1 MTSDD
6 PEPVF
11 NEVIHAPV
19 RLRICGLLD
28 TYGTVRFDMLRD
40 TIGVSDAVCSK
51 HLKTLAEH
59 GYVTLDKK
67 ADGGTSKAYKVTW
80 VRLTPEGEAAFRSHV
95 AALRQIVAGR

>member
-1 MTSDD
+1 MASND

-67 ADGGTSKAYKVTW
+67 ADGGGRAYKVTW

-95 AALRQIVAGR
+95 AALKRIVSGQ